1 MAARDAHKKAKT
13 VDLRMGNSRVL
24 CPERGRL
31 SGCSSL
37 SEAAVVGDGDG
48 TVVGAGDFLCFGL
61 PSWWEGWL
69 GLLRAPQNFELQG
82 LGSGLSKLL
91 ALHWR

>member
-31 SGCSSL
+31 SGCS
-37 SEAAVVGDGDG
+37 EAAVVGDGDG
-48 TVVGAGDFLCFGL
+48 KEAGDFLCSGL

-69 GLLRAPQNFELQG
+69 GLLRALQNFELQG